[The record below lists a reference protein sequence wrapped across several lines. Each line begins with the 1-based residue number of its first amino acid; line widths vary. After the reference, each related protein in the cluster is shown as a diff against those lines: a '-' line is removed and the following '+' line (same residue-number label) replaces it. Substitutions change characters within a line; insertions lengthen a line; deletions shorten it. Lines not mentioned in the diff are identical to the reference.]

1 MPVFC
6 LYGHFPEYCVPQN
19 FLDTILSTEH
29 TRQCRVV
36 AGRACSTELVAACS
50 TAVEEE
56 CSTALQRE
64 CVTVQQQQC
73 RTETQQM
80 CSTQT
85 QQLCDTVN
93 DQMCSAA
100 EVKIIELLT
109 KFCERYS
116 ASRQEFCQLNCDCR
130 ITLK

>member
-29 TRQCRVV
+29 TRQCRLV

-73 RTETQQM
+73 TTETQQM
-80 CSTQT
+80 CSTHT
-85 QQLCDTVN
+85 QQLCETSVDLFLTSEHAHLVEPVN
-93 DQMCSAA
+93 
-100 EVKIIELLT
+100 LGL
-109 KFCERYS
+109 
-116 ASRQEFCQLNCDCR
+116 
-130 ITLK
+130 

>member
-6 LYGHFPEYCVPQN
+6 LYGQFPEYCVPQN
-19 FLDTILSTEH
+19 FIDTFLSTEH

-36 AGRACSTELVAACS
+36 AGRDCSTELVAACS

-56 CSTALQRE
+56 CSSLQQRE

-73 RTETQQM
+73 RTETQQT

-85 QQLCDTVN
+85 QQVCETVN
-93 DQMCSAA
+93 DHMCSAA
-100 EVKIIELLT
+100 EVKIIELST
-109 KFCERYS
+109 KS
-116 ASRQEFCQLNCDCR
+116 QLSIIQCYPAG
-130 ITLK
+130 LQHSS